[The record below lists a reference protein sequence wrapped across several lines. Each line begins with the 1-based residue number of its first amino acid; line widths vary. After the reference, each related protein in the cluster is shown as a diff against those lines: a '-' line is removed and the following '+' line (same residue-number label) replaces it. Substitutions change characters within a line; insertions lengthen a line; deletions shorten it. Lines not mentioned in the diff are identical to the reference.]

1 MFRLSDK
8 ELIVYSKAIDALRKE
23 EYLHERME
31 TISSHNFFFKCRTD
45 LVGVYF
51 TPYEIIIAANGS
63 NKFIEWLSNFRVFRT
78 RTGFHK
84 GFHRVAVAVFEK
96 LLEYDHIVN
105 SNKPITFTGHS
116 RGCYIQITNALFNK
130 VKGEDRETKCV
141 TFGSPRMMSKR
152 GIRFLKAAGVFLH
165 RVFSKGD
172 RVDDIIPRCLG
183 YKHYDNEIYEIGSM
197 PGKLDHL
204 SYTAI
209 LKRDSSC
216 LKKLT
221 EM

>member
-1 MFRLSDK
+1 MSRLSDK
-8 ELIVYSKAIDALRKE
+8 ELIVYSEAIDALRKE
-23 EYLHERME
+23 KYLHERME
-31 TISSHNFFFKCRTD
+31 TVSSHNLFFKCGSD

-63 NKFIEWLSNFRVFRT
+63 NTFIEWLSNLRIFRT

-84 GFHRVAVAVFEK
+84 GFYCVAEKVFEK
-96 LLEYDHIVN
+96 LLEYDHIIN

-116 RGCYIQITNALFNK
+116 RGAYIQITNALFNGIK
-130 VKGEDRETKCV
+130 SPNRETKCV
-141 TFGSPRMMSKR
+141 TFGSPRMMSRR

-172 RVDDIIPRCLG
+172 RVDDIIPRFLG
-183 YKHYDNEIYEIGSM
+183 YKHYDNEIYEIGAM

-221 EM
+221 KM